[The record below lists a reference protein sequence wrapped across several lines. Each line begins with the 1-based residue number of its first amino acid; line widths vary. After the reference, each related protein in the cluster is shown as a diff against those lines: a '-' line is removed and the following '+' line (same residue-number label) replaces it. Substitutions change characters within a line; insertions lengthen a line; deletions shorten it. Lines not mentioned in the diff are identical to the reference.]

1 MDSTN
6 RNVAT
11 SRSLDDIKATG
22 AAWIAESEL
31 ARLIAIVEIVKQ
43 RRLRF
48 FENEHRSE
56 QEKTLDALLD
66 SFDA

>member
-1 MDSTN
+1 MTAA
-6 RNVAT
+6 RT
-11 SRSLDDIKATG
+11 RSLTEIKTTG

-31 ARLIAIVEIVKQ
+31 ERLVAIAEIVKQ

-48 FENEHRSE
+48 FEDADRSE
-56 QEKTLDALLD
+56 EEKTLDALLD